1 MASRTQIVCLC
12 EGLKGQSIDEVFIN
26 KLMKCLNPNWLRR
39 SGSNTIRLMPCG
51 NRDDVVERMPA
62 ELRNCLAAGAETTLM
77 VWADLD
83 DDHET
88 GDTLKAEFLGEAQR
102 KGISK
107 EEFDRVVFIFAKDRL
122 ENWVE
127 FLETGKTD
135 ESQEG
140 PRVKHN
146 RAVADAAKRLAD
158 LCKSG
163 KPVKG
168 MPASLQW
175 SCRNWRMLMQ
185 RFN

>member
-88 GDTLKAEFLGEAQR
+88 GDTLKAEFWGRHSGRESAKRNSTGLCSFSLRTGWKTGLSFWKR
-102 KGISK
+102 VKPMNPKKGRESNTIEPWLTRQSVW
-107 EEFDRVVFIFAKDRL
+107 RIFASR
-122 ENWVE
+122 EN
-127 FLETGKTD
+127 LLRG
-135 ESQEG
+135 
-140 PRVKHN
+140 
-146 RAVADAAKRLAD
+146 
-158 LCKSG
+158 
-163 KPVKG
+163 
-168 MPASLQW
+168 
-175 SCRNWRMLMQ
+175 CRH
-185 RFN
+185 RFNGRAEIGGC